1 VSGGIR
7 VVPATEA
14 DVPVILAMI
23 RGLAEYEK
31 LAHVVIA
38 TGERLRETLF
48 GARPAAEVLL
58 ANLDGKCVGFAL
70 FFSTYSTFLAQP
82 GAYLED
88 LYVVPEARGRG
99 AGIALLIELARIAV
113 TRGYGRVEWSVLNWN
128 EPSIQFYKKL
138 GAIAMDEWTSYRL
151 TGEPLRLLA
160 SRTTR

>member
-23 RGLAEYEK
+23 RGPAEYEK

-151 TGEPLRLLA
+151 TGEALRLLA

>member
-1 VSGGIR
+1 
-7 VVPATEA
+7 
-14 DVPVILAMI
+14 VPVILAMI

>member
-151 TGEPLRLLA
+151 TGEALRLLA